1 MPLGDQVMK
10 YSLLVSTLY
19 YICGC
24 FYMIFGAYAV
34 ASNAKSRNN
43 RLFLLTTSSLAIWSF
58 SYSISSSA
66 PTAEASAFWNCMSVF
81 GWGFFHSLFLHFAL
95 ILTKTKS
102 RLNKRITLIILYLPT
117 FINVVLFAPFG
128 LLAEKQYEM
137 VKSDF
142 GWRNTLPANIGQ
154 AWINIYYITYTVIAI
169 VLIIRWWKK
178 LEPHTALK
186 RQVTY
191 FIASMIAPFIAGSI
205 TDILPGILGLTQ
217 IPRLTL
223 LFLIP
228 PAIVLLITLRKFGI
242 LLERTRTEFLPLD
255 SDILSEESRLRLF
268 ETVASIFTIGA
279 VGSFFA
285 GYFIAGD
292 NLANELLLSSVV
304 LILGIFLRFI
314 PNISK
319 KHAIQNTLFLIAS
332 TVCMVLFTII
342 KTNKG
347 AVAVWAIYIIFL
359 LCTVILNSNIH
370 TFLFLAATLITQAV
384 IWITHPRVFVVIN
397 SAQYLG
403 RIFIII
409 LSYFTVRYLTSEYSS
424 KLRGYQR
431 FTKEQEM
438 LEKFSTTFISV
449 NTENVKGEID
459 KMLKL
464 SAKILDFDQAYLVD
478 LSADYENAMI
488 ISAHI
493 INEAIDSLPFHPGTK
508 FKTAALPMAKTLITQ
523 KQPVGYLDIASIE
536 GEEERNFFASRGI
549 NSYYAL
555 PIILE
560 NKAIGMLVIE
570 DRRKSNL
577 SARYNQTHFLK
588 IIANILGDARKK
600 ILYEERIYNIA
611 YFDETTK
618 LANRNMLKKNLE
630 QILHVRKESEKI
642 VIFDVEL
649 GNLRMINDTFGHRI
663 GEQVVIESAAILK
676 NLMKEEC
683 SISRIAEGKFIII
696 MPTAENAEQIQE
708 CAEKIVDAFSNPVL
722 PKEGREALFVTVVIG
737 ISIYPDDGKDV
748 NTLLQNADLAAY
760 EARSNNEN
768 IVFYTKRLESNIA
781 ENTLFTNKLFKSLQN
796 KEFFLEF
803 QPQISCDTGKTV
815 GIEALLRWTSDGNK
829 RIPPDR
835 FIPILEQTGL
845 IYDVG
850 LWVLEQAL
858 QEHNRLAAKGFPSL
872 RVSVNLSVVQFRNE
886 NIVSDISKRI
896 EKSRVNPKYIEL
908 EITESMFSKNPV
920 EVLKKLHE
928 LKKLGISIAIDDFG
942 RGYSSLNR
950 LKLIPF
956 DRIKIDKDII
966 DYIDLERKLAP
977 LTEIIILLARAFKA
991 GVTAEGVE
999 TKEQADFLRSI
1010 SCDEIQGYHFSRP
1023 LSPEALEE
1031 FLKKNYQ

>member
-1 MPLGDQVMK
+1 MK

-58 SYSISSSA
+58 TYSISSSA
-66 PTAEASAFWNCMSVF
+66 PTAEASAFWSCMSVF
-81 GWGFFHSLFLHFAL
+81 GWGFFHSFFLHFAL
-95 ILTKTKS
+95 IMTKTKS
-102 RLNKRITLIILYLPT
+102 RLNKRIMLIILYLPT

-128 LLAEKQYEM
+128 FLAVEKQYQM
-137 VKSDF
+137 VQTDF
-142 GWRNTLPANIGQ
+142 GWVNILP
-154 AWINIYYITYTVIAI
+154 INMGGIWFIAYYSVFSITSII
-169 VLIIRWWKK
+169 LLIRWWIKIK
-178 LEPHTALK
+178 SHTPLK
-186 RQVTY
+186 RQATY
-191 FIASMIAPFIAGSI
+191 FLISILLPFFLGIATETLPNIIGITVFPQMVIVFMIVSVA
-205 TDILPGILGLTQ
+205 T
-217 IPRLTL
+217 
-223 LFLIP
+223 LFL
-228 PAIVLLITLRKFGI
+228 ALRKFGI
-242 LLERTRTEFLPLD
+242 LFKRTRTEFLPLD

-268 ETVASIFTIGA
+268 ETAASIFTIGA
-279 VGSFFA
+279 VGSFFV
-285 GYFIAGD
+285 GYFIAGE

-314 PNISK
+314 PLISK
-319 KHAIQNTLFLIAS
+319 KHTVQDTLFLIAS
-332 TVCMVLFTII
+332 IVGMTFFII
-342 KTNKG
+342 NDINKG
-347 AVAVWAIYIIFL
+347 AITVWAVYTIFL

-370 TFLFLAATLITQAV
+370 TFLFLGATLITQV
-384 IWITHPRVFVVIN
+384 VVSIIHPRVFVVIN
-397 SAQYLG
+397 SAQYLK

-409 LSYFTVRYLTSEYSS
+409 LSYFAVRYLTSEYSS
-424 KLRGYQR
+424 KLRGYKR

-438 LEKFSTTFISV
+438 LEKISTIFISV
-449 NTENVKGEID
+449 NTENAKEKVDEMFGMIA
-459 KMLKL
+459 KMLN
-464 SAKILDFDQAYLVD
+464 FDNAYLFELD
-478 LSADYENAMI
+478 AGYEIATILNMYVKDI
-488 ISAHI
+488 ESK
-493 INEAIDSLPFHPGTK
+493 SPPFYPGTK
-508 FKTAALPMAKTLITQ
+508 FKTADFPEVKPLIAQNLPILCE
-523 KQPVGYLDIASIE
+523 DASNISVE
-536 GEEERNFFASRGI
+536 KAGNQRNFFISRGI
-549 NSYYAL
+549 NSFFAL
-555 PIILE
+555 PITVD
-560 NKAIGMLVIE
+560 KKTDGFFVIE
-570 DRRKSNL
+570 YRDRSDKRFTESRL
-577 SARYNQTHFLK
+577 YFLK

-676 NLMKEEC
+676 SLMKEEC

-696 MPTAENAEQIQE
+696 MPAAENAEQIQE

-1031 FLKKNYQ
+1031 FLKKNDQ